1 MMSDTFIQEN
11 LTRIFR
17 QIFDNNTIILTP
29 EMTAEDIEAWD
40 SMANI
45 ALAIEIEN
53 VFRLKIKIGD
63 MENLKSIDDII
74 KLIKSNKAFSV
85 I

>member
-1 MMSDTFIQEN
+1 MSDTFIQEN